1 MSKTIAFRKPQDPAD
16 AFVAKGKETFEE
28 PLESAKRMTLDV
40 PASLHKALKRKA
52 VDDGLTMR
60 ELVIEWMREKLNA

>member
-1 MSKTIAFRKPQDPAD
+1 MSKTIGFRTPQESAE

-28 PLESAKRMTLDV
+28 PSEPVKRMTLDV

-52 VDDGLTMR
+52 VDDGVTMR
-60 ELVIEWMREKLNA
+60 ELVIQWVREKMNA

>member
-1 MSKTIAFRKPQDPAD
+1 MSKTIGFRTPQDQAD
-16 AFVAKGKETFEE
+16 AFVAKGKESFDE
-28 PLESAKRMTLDV
+28 PLEPVKRMTLDI

-60 ELVIEWMREKLNA
+60 ELVVQWVREKLNA